1 MTWRALR
8 LVVDTGAIQGV
19 SNQLFALGAQG
30 VQEDFLPGE
39 APPPRQPW
47 DTGPPPPRPR
57 RQVLVAWFED
67 PDEAGIRAALGPHD
81 PPPAW
86 EDVPDQDW
94 ATSWQQ
100 GFEPIEVSPTL
111 TIAPPWNAPPGA
123 LIVEPG
129 QGFGTGHHPSTI
141 AALTLMEPILSELHT
156 CLDVGCGSGVLALL
170 AARQG
175 LVATGIDVA
184 QSAVADAESNA
195 RLNGLNANFST
206 TTLTEISG
214 GFDLVLGNLH
224 AELLVALASDLL
236 IRTRRVFICAGILAD
251 REDAVRA
258 VFDPHL
264 ALDARLQ
271 DGEWVALRYR
281 TPA

>member
-8 LVVDTGAIQGV
+8 LVVDRGAIQSV
-19 SNQLFALGAQG
+19 SDRLFALGAQG

-57 RQVLVAWFED
+57 RQVLLAWFED
-67 PDEAGIRAALGPHD
+67 PDEAAIGQALGPHE

-111 TIAPPWNAPPGA
+111 TVAPPWNAPPGA

-129 QGFGTGHHPSTI
+129 QGFGTGHHPSTVG
-141 AALTLMEPILSELHT
+141 ALTLMEPILTDLNT

-175 LVATGIDVA
+175 LATTGIDVEEG
-184 QSAVADAESNA
+184 AVTDAASNA
-195 RLNGLNANFST
+195 QLNGLNADFST
-206 TTLTEISG
+206 TPLADIQG
-214 GFDLVLGNLH
+214 RFDLVLGNLH
-224 AELLVALASDLL
+224 AELLVSLAPDLL
-236 IRTRRVFICAGILAD
+236 ERTRRVFICAGILAD
-251 REDAVRA
+251 REQAVRA

-264 ALDARLQ
+264 DLDARLC

-281 TPA
+281 TTP